1 MRYFTDTTPSG
12 NRIIIWQIG
21 DGTFSCVADD
31 ANPDYQH
38 YLEWLAAGN
47 TPEEWNPDG
56 SV

>member
-1 MRYFTDTTPSG
+1 MYKLLKHPLGESLVILKDD
-12 NRIIIWQIG
+12 IIVSIPY
-21 DGTFSCVADD
+21 DP
-31 ANPDYQH
+31 ANTDYQQ